1 MDPEH
6 KGMVKALMREYP
18 SIDQLMAESLVWAW
32 AKDKLNDALTL
43 EEKNSPVE
51 VTSNAES
58 DEEPLCA
65 PAD

>member
-18 SIDQLMAESLVWAW
+18 RIDQLMAESLVWAW
-32 AKDKLNDALTL
+32 AKDKLNEVLSLEKNETL
-43 EEKNSPVE
+43 EI
-51 VTSNAES
+51 TNAES
-58 DEEPLCA
+58 YEFPLRE

>member
-18 SIDQLMAESLVWAW
+18 SIDQLMADSLVWAW
-32 AKDKLNDALTL
+32 AKDKLNEVLSLEKNETL
-43 EEKNSPVE
+43 E
-51 VTSNAES
+51 VTNAES
-58 DEEPLCA
+58 NEEPLRS

>member
-18 SIDQLMAESLVWAW
+18 RIDQLMAETLVWAW
-32 AKDKLNDALTL
+32 AKDKLNEVLSLEKNETL
-43 EEKNSPVE
+43 E
-51 VTSNAES
+51 VTNAES
-58 DEEPLCA
+58 YEDPLRA